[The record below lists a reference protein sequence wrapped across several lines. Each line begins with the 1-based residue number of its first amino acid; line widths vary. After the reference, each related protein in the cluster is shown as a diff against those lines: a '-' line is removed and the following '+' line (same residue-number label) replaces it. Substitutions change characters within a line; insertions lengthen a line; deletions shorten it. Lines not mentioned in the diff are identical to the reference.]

1 MTIVEQPWPTG
12 VPCWVDC
19 QVDDVPAAVD
29 FYRAVFGWEI
39 EQERLTGEG
48 HEFHIAWQDG
58 RPVAGIGP
66 KATGDVVPP
75 SGWLTYFSCTDVDRA
90 VAATTRLGGTVF
102 YDPVDL
108 VDACRLCC
116 AVDPKGTAFGLWEAR
131 RSPGYRSMGGV
142 GTVVWHELH
151 TRRFCTQHD
160 FYAAVLDLD
169 WTSDGGGDE
178 SYVSGTVGGSEVV
191 GVVPEAL
198 IPPSVPSHW
207 AVWFG
212 VEDLPAWLERATAA
226 GAVVARPPHGSQSPA
241 QALMRGPQG
250 EEFGVIEVT
259 GEEVVTP
266 ADLARSA

>member
-151 TRRFCTQHD
+151 TRRFRTQHD

-169 WTSDGGGDE
+169 WTSDG
-178 SYVSGTVGGSEVV
+178 
-191 GVVPEAL
+191 A
-198 IPPSVPSHW
+198 
-207 AVWFG
+207 
-212 VEDLPAWLERATAA
+212 AT
-226 GAVVARPPHGSQSPA
+226 SP
-241 QALMRGPQG
+241 
-250 EEFGVIEVT
+250 T
-259 GEEVVTP
+259 
-266 ADLARSA
+266 